1 MLSFAT
7 DIVGS
12 SRHQLG
18 SGKILYGTLVALVFI
33 YASNYCVRKS
43 STEL

>member
-1 MLSFAT
+1 MLSFAA

-18 SGKILYGTLVALVFI
+18 SGKILYGALVALVFI
-33 YASNYCVRKS
+33 YANNYCVGKS
-43 STEL
+43 SAEL